1 MRNFE
6 ERMDEIR
13 RRSNLILRKRKQR
26 KKRLLTVIPM
36 VVICLVP
43 VVFLVSLLGNIRN
56 TTPDPKFSAEASPK
70 SEFELFSDA
79 VKLYSYEE
87 TYKGLGVEQQ
97 APDAAPNYGFTPDI
111 DNSMIAD
118 MELKEEVSASRS
130 EDCIAFQVLK
140 EDGTTEHYTLQ
151 GNVLTNT
158 ETKETQ
164 TLTQEEAESLRQRIE
179 ERRLTP

>member
-43 VVFLVSLLGNIRN
+43 VVFLVSLLGNISD
-56 TTPDPKFSAEASPK
+56 TTPDHKFSAEASPK

-79 VKLYSYEE
+79 VQLYSYEE
-87 TYKGLGVEQQ
+87 TYKGLGDEQK
-97 APDAAPNYGFTPDI
+97 APDAAPNYGFTPE

-118 MELKEEVSASRS
+118 MELQEEVSASRS
-130 EDCIAFQVLK
+130 EDCIAFRVLK

-179 ERRLTP
+179 EGMLTP